1 MKHFYKYNVGD
12 KAYFEGTRL
21 VTIKRRYGGYDFP
34 AYIVEESCVI
44 VHEDDLTDE
53 PVRLGLSE
61 TAEVINETPEVINE
75 TPIRVHIV
83 YEDEL
88 KNLDTVINDLSK
100 YARNLNLLALQNKL
114 AMTYGREEEV
124 ASIKTILMRRT
135 KPNALLTGVAG
146 CGKTAIVE
154 ELARQYV
161 NEKLANVN
169 TEVPVIY
176 ELSLNSLVSGAKY
189 RGDFEERLQNILK
202 VIKKH
207 PEIIIFIDE
216 IHSINSVGN
225 AEGATSAGQILKP
238 ALARGEIRCIGATTT
253 EEYEKYIANDKALA
267 RRFCSINV
275 TSLKGK
281 NRYNCIKNIIKEYGQ
296 YFNIDTSSVTAD
308 TISMIIDNCIP
319 HTTFPDNVVDI
330 IDETLATAK
339 FNNMTKITDTEIK
352 KITSKKYNI
361 MVI

>member
-1 MKHFYKYNVGD
+1 MKHFYKYSVGD
-12 KAYFEGTRL
+12 KAYFDGTRL

-34 AYIVEESCVI
+34 AYYVEEIQVI
-44 VHEDDLTDE
+44 VHENDLTDE
-53 PVRLGLSE
+53 PVRLGFSE
-61 TAEVINETPEVINE
+61 TAEVIKEK
-75 TPIRVHIV
+75 PIDKEKRVRIE

-88 KNLDTVINDLSK
+88 KNLDAVAIDLSK
-100 YARNLNLLALQNKL
+100 YARNLNLFALQNKL

-124 ASIKTILMRRT
+124 TNIKTILMRRT

-161 NEKLANVN
+161 NEKLANEN
-169 TEVPVIY
+169 IEVPVIY

-189 RGDFEERLQNILK
+189 RGDFEERLQKILE
-202 VIKKH
+202 VIKKY

-216 IHSINSVGN
+216 IHSINGVGN
-225 AEGATSAGQILKP
+225 AEGAISAGQILKP

-296 YFNIDTSSVTAD
+296 YFSIDTSSVTAD
-308 TISMIIDNCIP
+308 TISMIIDSCIP

-339 FNNMTKITDTEIK
+339 LNNVTKITDTEIK

>member
-1 MKHFYKYNVGD
+1 MKHFYKYSVGD
-12 KAYFEGTRL
+12 KAYFDGTRL
-21 VTIKRRYGGYDFP
+21 VTIKRRYGKYDFP

-44 VHEDDLTDE
+44 IHEDDLTDE
-53 PVRLGLSE
+53 PIRLGLSE
-61 TAEVINETPEVINE
+61 TTEVINETSINKE
-75 TPIRVHIV
+75 KQIHIE
-83 YEDEL
+83 YEEEL
-88 KNLDTVINDLSK
+88 KSLDTATKDLSK

-114 AMTYGREEEV
+114 ALTYGREEEV

-161 NEKLANVN
+161 NEKLANEK

-202 VIKKH
+202 VIKKY

-216 IHSINSVGN
+216 IHSINNVGN

-296 YFNIDTSSVTAD
+296 YFSIDTSSVTVD
-308 TISMIIDNCIP
+308 TISMIIDSCIP

-339 FNNMTKITDTEIK
+339 FNNVTKITDTEIK